1 LLIEPPKCF
10 RGELVTGLRYLKFE
24 ASRNLDIFDLPLL
37 NKVASLPAPQTTG
50 RQFQGARDEHIQNL
64 ADLDRRLES
73 NVIFRDKVPRAF
85 DRKPGILLSAWT
97 GIVVVKEDSDSVAD
111 TFLQDAAIPDDN
123 PKTNR
128 ADRQKKHRD
137 ETPPPELEKASAT
150 RALIHPTISFSLAP
164 QSLV

>member
-1 LLIEPPKCF
+1 LSRPKCF

-37 NKVASLPAPQTTG
+37 NKWLRYLLHKPLDDNF
-50 RQFQGARDEHIQNL
+50 RGARDEHIQNL

-73 NVIFRDKVPRAF
+73 NVIFETKVPRAF

-123 PKTNR
+123 PKTIEPIV
-128 ADRQKKHRD
+128 KKSTGTKPLR
-137 ETPPPELEKASAT
+137 
-150 RALIHPTISFSLAP
+150 
-164 QSLV
+164 